1 MTTVQQSTL
10 TIDGRAYQIDWVRK
24 VHAPD
29 DAPRL
34 VVVSYLPNPTARLIL
49 QTCIASIQ
57 RMTPTP
63 HEIWVVDNHSPV
75 AQLAGLLELPGVN
88 VALSRTLP
96 LPPARRGVWRQIV
109 QQVRGQDQTAWG
121 SYANAIGLEIA
132 RRMIDPAGRYLMTLH
147 MDTVACAPHWLD
159 YLLGKLDAHVAA
171 AGVRLDRARVSA
183 GVLHVLGMLMD
194 YGVVQRLGLDFF
206 PDLPVLDVGDR
217 ITVGLRAAGYE
228 VFACANTYTD
238 PALVDKLP
246 PGSPFAGLSVDRS
259 LDDDGQV
266 IFMHLGRGL
275 PKAANRHSRGVS
287 AATWLDFAQAHLL
300 GEPVR
305 PTP

>member
-1 MTTVQQSTL
+1 MTQQTTL
-10 TIDGRAYQIDWVRK
+10 TLDGRDYLVDWARK

-34 VVVSYLPNPTARLIL
+34 VVVSYLPNPAARRIL
-49 QTCIASIQ
+49 QTCIASVQ

-63 HEIWVVDNHSPV
+63 HELWVVDNHSPT
-75 AQLAGLLELPGVN
+75 AQLSGLLDVPGVN

-96 LPPARRGVWRQIV
+96 LPPERRVPWRQMI
-109 QQVRGQDQTAWG
+109 QRLRGQDQTAWG

-132 RRMIDPAGRYLMTLH
+132 RRMVAPTSRYLMTLH

-159 YLLGKLDAHVAA
+159 FLLGKLDDRVAA
-171 AGVRLDRARVSA
+171 AGVRLDRYRVPA

-194 YGVVQRLGLDFF
+194 YPIVQRLDLNFF
-206 PDLPVLDVGDR
+206 PDLPALDVGDG

-238 PALVDKLP
+238 PALAEKLP
-246 PGSPFAGLSVDRS
+246 ATSPFAGFEVDRS

-275 PKAANRHSRGVS
+275 PKAANRHGHGVS
-287 AATWLDFAQAHLL
+287 AAAWNDFAQTHLSA
-300 GEPVR
+300 EPAQR
-305 PTP
+305 L

>member
-1 MTTVQQSTL
+1 MITAQRTTL
-10 TIDGRAYQIDWVRK
+10 TIDGRDYAVEWVRK
-24 VHAPD
+24 VDAPA

-34 VVVSYLPNPTARLIL
+34 VVVSYLPNPTARQIL

-57 RMTPTP
+57 HMTPTP
-63 HEIWVVDNHSPV
+63 HELWVVDNHSPA
-75 AQLAGLLELPGVN
+75 AQLTGLLELPGVN

-96 LPPARRGVWRQIV
+96 LPPTRRAVWRQLL
-109 QQVRGQDQTAWG
+109 QRARGQDQTAWG

-132 RRMIDPAGRYLMTLH
+132 RRMVDPASRYLMTLH

-159 YLLGKLDAHVAA
+159 YLLGKLDGRVAA
-171 AGVRLDRARVSA
+171 AGVRMDRYRVPA

-194 YGVVQRLGLDFF
+194 FGVIQRLGLDFF
-206 PDLPVLDVGDR
+206 PDLPGLDVGDG
-217 ITVGLRAAGYE
+217 ITVGLRAAGYD

-238 PALVDKLP
+238 PTLAALLP
-246 PGSPFAGLSVDRS
+246 PGSPFAELAVDRS

-287 AATWLDFAQAHLL
+287 AAAWMDFAQTHLL
-300 GEPVR
+300 REPMGA
-305 PTP
+305 TP